1 VINSDLD
8 IYLINENLT
17 LREALNKIE
26 LNHLGLIFGVN
37 DENKVIGVATDGD
50 IRRDLLQGKILE
62 DTISSTINRDFVWVG
77 NNISREFLLKQLDH
91 KIKAIP
97 ILNEDRRLMDLVTR
111 DFFPTQSEDEIYI
124 RSKAPVRISF
134 GGGGSD
140 LTHFFINEPG
150 AVINATI
157 NIYAHALLKLRKDS
171 TISIFSSDLKKKIEA
186 NNLPELLSLKSDF
199 GLIQST
205 LKTIQPDFGFE
216 LILNSDFPMKSGLG
230 GSSVLSAAILGCFN
244 QLRKDKF
251 DSYEIAEL
259 AYQAE
264 RIYLGV
270 SGGWQDQYATV
281 FGGINFMEFSA
292 GRNQIQPLRIPTD
305 VIRELEE
312 NMFLCY
318 TGSNHDSGEVHDN
331 QRKQM
336 GKLDVKNLVK
346 ENVKLTYEIR
356 EQLLRGKLFQF
367 ANSLHKAWELK
378 KNFGEKITNAEFNNL
393 YDFAIS
399 NGAIGGKLLGAGGG
413 GYFLFYANPYRK
425 HNLIQAL
432 KENGNEVRN
441 FLFEDEGLKTWSIRE
456 NMSVY

>member
-1 VINSDLD
+1 
-8 IYLINENLT
+8 
-17 LREALNKIE
+17 
-26 LNHLGLIFGVN
+26 
-37 DENKVIGVATDGD
+37 
-50 IRRDLLQGKILE
+50 
-62 DTISSTINRDFVWVG
+62 
-77 NNISREFLLKQLDH
+77 
-91 KIKAIP
+91 
-97 ILNEDRRLMDLVTR
+97 
-111 DFFPTQSEDEIYI
+111 
-124 RSKAPVRISF
+124 
-134 GGGGSD
+134 
-140 LTHFFINEPG
+140 
-150 AVINATI
+150 
-157 NIYAHALLKLRKDS
+157 
-171 TISIFSSDLKKKIEA
+171 LKKKIEA

>member
-1 VINSDLD
+1 MD
-8 IYLINENLT
+8 IKNLEIFQINENLT
-17 LREALNKIE
+17 LKEALTKIE
-26 LNHLGLIFGVN
+26 LNQLGLIFGVN
-37 DENKVIGVATDGD
+37 IENKVIGIATDGD
-50 IRRDLLQGKILE
+50 IRRDLLIGKSL
-62 DTISSTINRDFVWVG
+62 TTSISSTLNRDFVWAK
-77 NNISREFLLKQLDH
+77 NNTTREILLKQLDH

-97 ILNEDRRLMDLVTR
+97 ILNEEGRLLDIITHNY
-111 DFFPTQSEDEIYI
+111 FPTQSEDNIYI
-124 RSKAPVRISF
+124 RAKAPVRISF

-157 NIYAHALLKLRKDS
+157 NIYAHALLKIRKDS
-171 TISIFSSDLKKKIEA
+171 SISIFSSDLNKKIEA

-292 GRNQIQPLRIPTD
+292 GRNQIQPLRIPAD
-305 VIRELEE
+305 IIRELEE

-331 QRKQM
+331 QRTQM
-336 GKLDVKNLVK
+336 DKMEVKNLVK

-425 HNLIQAL
+425 HHLIQAL
-432 KENGNEVRN
+432 KENGYEIRN
-441 FLFEDEGLKTWSIRE
+441 FLFEEDGLKTWSIRE

>member
-1 VINSDLD
+1 VNIKNLE
-8 IYLINENLT
+8 IFQINENLT
-17 LREALNKIE
+17 LKDALTKIE

-37 DENKVIGVATDGD
+37 SENKVIGVATDGD
-50 IRRDLLQGKILE
+50 IRRDLLIGKPL
-62 DTISSTINRDFVWVG
+62 TASISSTLNRDFVWA
-77 NNISREFLLKQLDH
+77 NNNTTREVLLKQLDR

-97 ILNEDRRLMDLVTR
+97 ILNEDGRLIELVTHN
-111 DFFPTQSEDEIYI
+111 FFPTQSEDNIYI
-124 RSKAPVRISF
+124 RAKAPVRISF

-140 LTHFFINEPG
+140 LTHYFINEPG

-157 NIYAHALLKLRKDS
+157 NIYAHSLLKIRKDS
-171 TISIFSSDLKKKIEA
+171 SISIFSSDLNKKIEA
-186 NNLPELLSLKSDF
+186 NNLLELLSLKSDF

-205 LKTIQPDFGFE
+205 LKTIQPDFGFD

-230 GSSVLSAAILGCFN
+230 GSSVISATILGCFN

-281 FGGINFMEFSA
+281 FGGMNFMEFNL
-292 GRNQIQPLRIPTD
+292 GRNQIQPLRIPVD

-336 GKLDVKNLVK
+336 DKLEVKNLVK

-432 KENGNEVRN
+432 KENGYEIRN
-441 FLFEDEGLKTWSIRE
+441 FLFEAEGLKTWSIRE